1 MALGINSFYSKQRL
15 SQLHEN
21 VKVLRHPDHVR
32 IGVFFWAHH
41 EKLVVIDQTY
51 AFVGGIDLCYGR
63 WDDHH
68 HRLTDLG
75 SVVDMKIQKSPKIMT
90 PDSPIKSLLMQSKN
104 IIGATA
110 TSTPDDVKG
119 VDIETSFKV
128 ATEALS
134 DNEEP
139 LNEHTKQ
146 NTPEMKRKGI
156 TEKIKEN
163 VKITINKF
171 STNNDE
177 QAKQDETIKI
187 GGFNTQSRPSYHDEI
202 DGQAK
207 YWIGKDYTNFIL
219 RDFSDLNQPFD
230 DLIDRNKLPR
240 MPWHDIASV
249 VVGEL
254 QIL

>member
-1 MALGINSFYSKQRL
+1 M
-15 SQLHEN
+15 
-21 VKVLRHPDHVR
+21 
-32 IGVFFWAHH
+32 
-41 EKLVVIDQTY
+41 
-51 AFVGGIDLCYGR
+51 CYGR
-63 WDDHH
+63 WDDSN

-75 SVVDMKIQKSPKIMT
+75 SILDMKTQKASTPKVIT
-90 PDSPIKSLLMQSKN
+90 PDSPVRSLLLQSKH

-110 TSTPDDVKG
+110 TSSPDEVKG
-119 VDIETSFKV
+119 ADIEASFKA

-139 LNEHTKQ
+139 LDEHTKQ
-146 NTPEMKRKGI
+146 NTPEMKRKGL

-171 STNNDE
+171 SSNNESE
-177 QAKQDETIKI
+177 QTKQDETIKI
-187 GGFNTQSRPSYHDEI
+187 AGFNTQSRPSYHDEI

-230 DLIDRNKLPR
+230 DLIDRTKSPR

-249 VVGEL
+249 VVGK
-254 QIL
+254 

>member
-1 MALGINSFYSKQRL
+1 
-15 SQLHEN
+15 
-21 VKVLRHPDHVR
+21 
-32 IGVFFWAHH
+32 
-41 EKLVVIDQTY
+41 
-51 AFVGGIDLCYGR
+51 LCYGR
-63 WDDHH
+63 WDDHN

-75 SVVDMKIQKSPKIMT
+75 SILDSKNRPTSTPKITT
-90 PDSPIKSLLMQSKN
+90 PDSPIKSLLMQSKH

-110 TSTPDDVKG
+110 TSSPADEVKG
-119 VDIETSFKV
+119 AEIDESFKA

-139 LNEHTKQ
+139 LDEHTKQ
-146 NTPEMKRKGI
+146 NTPEMKRKGL

-171 STNNDE
+171 SSNTDE
-177 QAKQDETIKI
+177 QTKQDETIKI
-187 GGFNTQSRPSYHDEI
+187 GGIHNPHSRPSYHDEI

-219 RDFSDLNQPFD
+219 RDFTDLNQPFD
-230 DLIDRNKLPR
+230 DLIDRTKSPR

-249 VVGEL
+249 VVGK
-254 QIL
+254 